1 LIHPGLDAII
11 CVPIPMSRQSE
22 SPGAPDGGP
31 ERAPAQRSYADLRGV
46 GRAFALLEQIAE
58 RPMRASDL
66 ARALDMKWTTAHR
79 TLTYLASTGYVERD
93 EATGRYFVGVR
104 AYALGSSYVS
114 SLSLSESARPY
125 LHAASI
131 MSQAT
136 AQLVKRDDRQ
146 SVVLSVCDPGRDH
159 VPETTIGCNFPLHCG
174 SKGHVLLAFANPDF
188 VDDYLARRLARLTP
202 YTVVDPGALRSRL
215 DEVRERG
222 YALTD
227 RDVRVFSSSVAAPVR
242 DPADNVVASV
252 TLVVPPDEIRERRHQ
267 LTEMVVR
274 TARSISHTVA
284 ANRRT
289 AATPD

>member
-1 LIHPGLDAII
+1 
-11 CVPIPMSRQSE
+11 MSRQTE
-22 SPGAPDGGP
+22 LPAAPDGGAQ
-31 ERAPAQRSYADLRGV
+31 RAPAAGGYADLRGV
-46 GRAFALLEQIAE
+46 GRAFALLEQIAD

-66 ARALDMKWTTAHR
+66 ARALGMKWTTAHR

-93 EATGRYFVGVR
+93 PASGRYFIGVR

-114 SLSLSESARPY
+114 SLRLSESARPY

-131 MSQAT
+131 IGHAT
-136 AQLVKRDDRQ
+136 AQLVKRDHRQ

-174 SKGHVLLAFANPDF
+174 SKGHVLLAFAAPEF
-188 VDDYLARRLARLTP
+188 VEDYLDRRLERLTP

-242 DPADNVVASV
+242 DPAGNVLASV
-252 TLVVPPDEIRERRHQ
+252 TLVVPPDELRERRHQ
-267 LTEMVVR
+267 LTKVVVR

-284 ANRRT
+284 ANRRS
-289 AATPD
+289 ATTES